1 MSWLTAV
8 LFVAAGTIATLLGL
22 ALTAVITLLVR
33 GAVPGS
39 RGGDVVI
46 TPAIKLKNKG

>member
-22 ALTAVITLLVR
+22 ALMAVITLLVR
-33 GAVPGS
+33 GAVVHGYQTVARWVGMPRLVNPG
-39 RGGDVVI
+39 
-46 TPAIKLKNKG
+46 